1 MKKVK
6 LFEQFVNEAKMP
18 DKLIGNDEIVFL
30 KTKED
35 SRGAHYNLYYKG
47 HDIEKGG
54 ARFGSEKELKAFAD
68 DYILSN
74 QWYNKLKYE
83 DSKPLPESVD
93 MDDLEN
99 AKEQLSNPHTILD
112 ITYDKTRSGD
122 KFVRFDYENKYVP
135 GKMLDSGPHFVK
147 VFYDNNKDLKKI
159 SKELNMDLKESVVTE
174 KISIGTIPKGMKKQD
189 FKDVINGDQVEL
201 IDKGGK
207 RFGSTTEADNH
218 EVFWINGKQN
228 RELLKKIGEREFIKQ
243 LKKIYDIDVKE
254 VM

>member
-35 SRGAHYNLYYKG
+35 SRGANYNLYYKG
-47 HDIEKGG
+47 HEIEKGG

-74 QWYNKLKYE
+74 QLYNKLKYE
-83 DSKPLPESVD
+83 DSKPLPES
-93 MDDLEN
+93 
-99 AKEQLSNPHTILD
+99 
-112 ITYDKTRSGD
+112 
-122 KFVRFDYENKYVP
+122 FVNEA
-135 GKMLDSGPHFVK
+135 
-147 VFYDNNKDLKKI
+147 
-159 SKELNMDLKESVVTE
+159 
-174 KISIGTIPKGMKKQD
+174 TIPKGMKKQD
-189 FKDVINGDQVEL
+189 FKDVIDGDQVEL
-201 IDKGGK
+201 IDKAGK
-207 RFGSTTEADNH
+207 RFGSTTEVDNH